1 MHLLFLLFA
10 VVSEDEGGILKSI
23 STPAI
28 IGISA
33 GVVIV
38 VVTLCAVLI
47 FYCKRRRMRE
57 RPLRPRPQ
65 RKSMVYLYIGVFDS
79 FLFSFTIIFHQ
90 IKMKDS
96 LRIN

>member
-1 MHLLFLLFA
+1 MLFLLLT

-28 IGISA
+28 VGISV
-33 GVVIV
+33 GIVIV
-38 VVTLCAVLI
+38 VVALCAVLI

-57 RPLRPRPQ
+57 RRLRPRLQ

-90 IKMKDS
+90 IKMKES